1 MDGSIT
7 SCSSLTRLSGAAPG
21 RKGLCRME
29 ATRDSMD
36 CAWWLPSS
44 EECGQ
49 AVVAARCC
57 GELKLTSPVTTNGR
71 INSCA
76 PIASVC
82 TRDKTACT
90 MNRGTD

>member
-1 MDGSIT
+1 
-7 SCSSLTRLSGAAPG
+7 
-21 RKGLCRME
+21 ME

-36 CAWWLPSS
+36 CALLLPSS

-49 AVVAARCC
+49 EVVAARCC

-90 MNRGTD
+90 INRDYSQGFEREGVQA